1 MLEEANRFICLGAA
15 SGTNIPDMRANLSYI
30 HNDYSVHRR

>member
-15 SGTNIPDMRANLSYI
+15 QVLQTF
-30 HNDYSVHRR
+30 V